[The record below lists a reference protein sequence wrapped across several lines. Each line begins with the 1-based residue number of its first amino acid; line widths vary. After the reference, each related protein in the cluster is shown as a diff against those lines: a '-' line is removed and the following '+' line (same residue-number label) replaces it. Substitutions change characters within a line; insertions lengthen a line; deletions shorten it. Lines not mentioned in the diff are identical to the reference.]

1 MLWLMGETSLITLLK
16 IMQQRAKHKEIATGV
31 GYNYITGC
39 LLDYPYFIENI
50 YQRQEIQ
57 VSYKFLMLIQ
67 KWYNKNVLLDILNI
81 IQKHLFLKE

>member
-1 MLWLMGETSLITLLK
+1 
-16 IMQQRAKHKEIATGV
+16 MQQRAKHKEIATGV

-67 KWYNKNVLLDILNI
+67 K
-81 IQKHLFLKE
+81 

>member
-1 MLWLMGETSLITLLK
+1 
-16 IMQQRAKHKEIATGV
+16 MQQRAKHKEIATGV
-31 GYNYITGC
+31 EYNYITGC

-67 KWYNKNVLLDILNI
+67 K
-81 IQKHLFLKE
+81 